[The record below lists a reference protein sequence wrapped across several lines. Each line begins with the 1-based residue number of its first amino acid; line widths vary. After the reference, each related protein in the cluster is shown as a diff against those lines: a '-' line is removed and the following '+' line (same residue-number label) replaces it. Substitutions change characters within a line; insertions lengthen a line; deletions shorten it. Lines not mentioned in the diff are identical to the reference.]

1 MLLNSL
7 LPPSELST
15 NSNNQRAMRHPIEK
29 YNQIQAEQIA
39 NSAPEEREFW
49 ARQFRIGN
57 AAYAYQYQFNHVAGL
72 TNAQPGTVPENLA
85 DWLEGQLVAKQDNRS
100 AHELLTIYF
109 EEYLD
114 GLPNEQFKASERAEG
129 LEAAKRSWPFRR
141 YVLERNDFGMDEFMR
156 LNLSEE
162 DYAFYK
168 WSSEP
173 L

>member
-1 MLLNSL
+1 
-7 LPPSELST
+7 
-15 NSNNQRAMRHPIEK
+15 MRHPIEK
-29 YNQIQAEQIA
+29 YNRIQAEQLA
-39 NSAPEEREFW
+39 KFAPEEREFW
-49 ARQFRIGN
+49 ARQFRISN
-57 AAYAYQYQFNHVAGL
+57 AAYCYQYQFNDVAGL
-72 TNAQPGTVPENLA
+72 TNQEAVNVPQDLVK
-85 DWLEGQLVAKQDNRS
+85 WLEERLIRNGESGLANK
-100 AHELLTIYF
+100 LLQIYF
-109 EEYLD
+109 EEYLA
-114 GLPNEQFKASERAEG
+114 GLPDERLKAHERDGG

>member
-1 MLLNSL
+1 
-7 LPPSELST
+7 
-15 NSNNQRAMRHPIEK
+15 MRHPIEK
-29 YNQIQAEQIA
+29 YNQIQAEQLA
-39 NSAPEEREFW
+39 NFAPEEREFW

-57 AAYAYQYQFNHVAGL
+57 AAYSYQYQFNDVAGL
-72 TNAQPGTVPENLA
+72 AKPEATGMPKNLTE
-85 DWLEGQLVAKQDNRS
+85 WLEQQLAVKQDNRS
-100 AHELLTIYF
+100 TNELLKIYF

-114 GLPNEQFKASERAEG
+114 GLPNERVKEGERIRG
-129 LEAAKRSWPFRR
+129 LEAAKQSWPFRR

-162 DYAFYK
+162 DYAIYK

>member
-1 MLLNSL
+1 
-7 LPPSELST
+7 
-15 NSNNQRAMRHPIEK
+15 MRHLIEK
-29 YNQIQAEQIA
+29 YNQIQAEQLA
-39 NSAPEEREFW
+39 NFAPEEREFW

-57 AAYAYQYQFNHVAGL
+57 AAYCYQYQFNDVAGL
-72 TNAQPGTVPENLA
+72 AKAQSGKMPENLA
-85 DWLEGQLVAKQDNRS
+85 EWLEQQLATKQDNRS
-100 AHELLTIYF
+100 VNELLKIYF

-114 GLPNEQFKASERAEG
+114 GLPNEQFKAGERAGG

-168 WSSEP
+168 RSSEP

>member
-1 MLLNSL
+1 
-7 LPPSELST
+7 
-15 NSNNQRAMRHPIEK
+15 MRHPIEK
-29 YNQIQAEQIA
+29 YNQIQAEQLA
-39 NSAPEEREFW
+39 NFAPEEREFW

-57 AAYAYQYQFNHVAGL
+57 AAYSYQYQFNDVAGL
-72 TNAQPGTVPENLA
+72 AKAETGGMPGNLA
-85 DWLEGQLVAKQDNRS
+85 EWLEQQLVEKQDDRS
-100 AHELLTIYF
+100 ANELLKIYF

-114 GLPNEQFKASERAEG
+114 GLPNERVKVSERAGG
-129 LEAAKRSWPFRR
+129 LEAAKCSWPFRR

>member
-1 MLLNSL
+1 
-7 LPPSELST
+7 
-15 NSNNQRAMRHPIEK
+15 MRHPIEK
-29 YNQIQAEQIA
+29 YDKVQAEQLA
-39 NSAPEEREFW
+39 NFAPEEREFW

-57 AAYAYQYQFNHVAGL
+57 AAYCYQYQFNDVAGL
-72 TNAQPGTVPENLA
+72 TSSETANVPEDLVE
-85 DWLEGQLVAKQDNRS
+85 WLEQRLATKQENRS
-100 AHELLTIYF
+100 ANELLQIYF

-114 GLPNEQFKASERAEG
+114 GLPNERFREGERTRG

-156 LNLSEE
+156 LNLSES